1 MNVMKHNDEI
11 IRSVKAFKHYNEF
24 LSEVVSEQFNEV
36 RSKHLTEP
44 LYCGKFTA
52 KIYIG
57 QHIFGVYEFDCTHWR
72 NFMELD
78 VLVPKIKKIK

>member
-1 MNVMKHNDEI
+1 MKHNDEI
-11 IRSVKAFKHYNEF
+11 IRSVKAFKKYNEI
-24 LSEVVSEQFNEV
+24 LTEVVSEQYGVV
-36 RSKHLTEP
+36 RNRNLEKP
-44 LYCGKFTA
+44 LYCGKFVA